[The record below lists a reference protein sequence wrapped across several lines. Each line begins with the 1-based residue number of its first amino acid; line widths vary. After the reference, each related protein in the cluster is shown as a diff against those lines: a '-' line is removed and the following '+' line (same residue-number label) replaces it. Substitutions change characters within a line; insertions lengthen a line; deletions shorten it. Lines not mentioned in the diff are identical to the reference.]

1 MAILGFLAHTL
12 DGYAKA
18 VEKALDVMPELTTYG
33 VHKDCY
39 VVTVAEAAVER
50 MEALVD
56 QVKSLEGVLTVY
68 VTSFTREDE
77 EEDAPTPAADAL
89 LSPRKRS

>member
-12 DGYAKA
+12 DGHAEA
-18 VEKALDVMPELTTYG
+18 VEKALAVMPELTTYG
-33 VHKDCY
+33 VHKACY
-39 VVTVAEAAVER
+39 VVTVAEAAVEH

-56 QVKSLEGVLTVY
+56 RVKSVEGVLTVY

-77 EEDAPTPAADAL
+77 EEDAPTPASGVL

>member
-12 DGYAKA
+12 DGRAEA
-18 VEKALDVMPELTTYG
+18 VEKSLAAMPELTTYG
-33 VHKDCY
+33 VHKGCY
-39 VVTVAEAAVER
+39 VVTVAEAAVGR
-50 MEALVD
+50 METLVD
-56 QVKSLEGVLTVY
+56 RVKGVEGVLTVY

-77 EEDAPTPAADAL
+77 EEDASTPASGAL